1 LIIANQKPLNEI
13 WKMIQPYQ
21 RVLIVGCGTCMT
33 VCGSGGER
41 EVNFLHNALRLME
54 LKLNQSA
61 HTFSE
66 FTIKRQCE
74 TEFIEMLTEKI
85 NYVDAV
91 LSLGCGIGTQAIA
104 ERFDNLPVLPGVNTS
119 IIGMGT
125 TQGVWLERCVACGE
139 CILDETAGICPVARC
154 AKGILNGPCG
164 GSKHGKCESNKEMDC
179 AWILIYKRLEKLGQ
193 LDKMRKY
200 YPMRNFQTIP
210 RPRRL
215 IKSVTGGN
223 TDGQLSL

>member
-1 LIIANQKPLNEI
+1 MIIANQKPLNEI
-13 WKMIQPYQ
+13 WNMIQPYQ

-33 VCGSGGER
+33 FCGSGGER

-66 FTIKRQCE
+66 LTIKRQCE
-74 TEFIEMLTEKI
+74 PEFIEMLTEKI
-85 NYVDAV
+85 NHVDAV

-125 TQGVWLERCVACGE
+125 MQGVWLERCVACGE

-164 GSKHGKCESNKEMDC
+164 GSKQGKCESNKEMDC
-179 AWILIYKRLEKLGQ
+179 AWIQIYKRLEKLGQ

-215 IKSVTGGN
+215 IKSVAGGN

>member
-1 LIIANQKPLNEI
+1 
-13 WKMIQPYQ
+13 
-21 RVLIVGCGTCMT
+21 MT

-74 TEFIEMLTEKI
+74 PEFIELLTEKI
-85 NYVDAV
+85 NHVDAV

-104 ERFDNLPVLPGVNTS
+104 ERFENLPVLPGVNTS

-125 TQGVWLERCVACGE
+125 MQGVWLERCVACGE

-179 AWILIYKRLEKLGQ
+179 AWIQIYKRLEKLGQ